1 MAINVLVVD
10 DSSVMRLLVSDIL
23 QQNSNINVVGTAANG
38 KEALD
43 KTLELNPD
51 VVVMDMIMGQYDGLY
66 GVKQIMRK
74 KPTPILLLSS
84 LGNTD
89 LNPIIQAL
97 QEGAFDYVN
106 KPSKNN
112 TRIRDIEQKL
122 IRKVVI
128 ASRTDI
134 SKLGKSEVKP
144 ITHDHTFS
152 DNLPYE
158 VVVIGSS
165 TGGPSALEA
174 VITKLPGNLVTP
186 VLIAQHMPENFVPSF
201 VKRLDKMTPLN
212 VVMGK
217 KDMVVEKGSIY
228 ISPGSRNMIVRKN
241 EVNEVVIDFTT
252 KRFKEFNFPSI
263 DGLMESVASTY
274 GRKTIGIVL
283 TGMGRDGTE
292 GIKRIKEMGGFTV
305 AQDEATS
312 VVFGMPKEAIKSG
325 KVDRVV
331 PIHEVG
337 NFVVSCLS

>member
-312 VVFGMPKEAIKSG
+312 VVCGMPKEAIKSG

>member
-1 MAINVLVVD
+1 MKNQKSPSLFFEP
-10 DSSVMRLLVSDIL
+10 
-23 QQNSNINVVGTAANG
+23 
-38 KEALD
+38 K
-43 KTLELNPD
+43 
-51 VVVMDMIMGQYDGLY
+51 
-66 GVKQIMRK
+66 KQIMRK